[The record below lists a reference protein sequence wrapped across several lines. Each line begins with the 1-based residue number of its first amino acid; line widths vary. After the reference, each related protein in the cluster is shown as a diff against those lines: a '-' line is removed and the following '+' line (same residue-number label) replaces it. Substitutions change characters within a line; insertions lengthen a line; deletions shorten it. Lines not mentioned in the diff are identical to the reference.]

1 MKFSVVQ
8 RTIAGF
14 TLVFV
19 LMALLSSVS
28 LFNAQTLQSKVE
40 QITDQSTPMV
50 VASGDLITQLMRTN
64 LLVNTF
70 HNDLTNVSAVD
81 SVFED
86 QKQRFFQTLNRAQN
100 NAVQDEERQQLRAI
114 YQASSRYYD
123 QAEVLVD
130 MQQRS
135 MDLVEQRQALDL
147 KFLRLEDTYQW
158 AANLLLQKASVK
170 RSLHN
175 RAELITS
182 GIARDL
188 KLLRRANQDTD
199 LAKLRAVLSKDIEI
213 AFKRLELISVEDD
226 VKARYSRNLKKVESL
241 TLGQGGLLDVLTQQQ
256 RINQGLLSANR
267 DTNEQLER
275 IQSQLQR
282 FADHA
287 QQLAQ
292 SSRAAAETAVSEAFL
307 YVILMTSIAAAIS
320 LWVGFTTT
328 RSIQKPLALI
338 NNVLDKMTAGD
349 MRTRT
354 NYDTHDEFG
363 ELSRSIDMLASTMSQ
378 TLAKFGDGAKHLL
391 DEAGRSASV
400 SESAMSRVEDQKS
413 RTDQVAAA
421 ISEMEVSAKEI
432 SRSTEMTVAEVE
444 STNQAANSGR
454 SQVSRSR
461 QLTEQLSGN
470 IEEAVSNT
478 QQLNQYSS
486 HIGSILHVIQDIA
499 EQTNLLALNAAIEA
513 ARAGAHGRGFAVVAD
528 EVRALAT
535 RTQQSTEEIQQ
546 MINNL
551 QGNASRMAETMS
563 VSQKQMEDCLTQTRM
578 TDETLQDIVARMQ
591 AIQEMTV
598 HVAQATEE
606 QIKVSHDVAEHINGI
621 AHVAYEAEKDARE
634 SASSSDALA
643 TLAQEQ
649 QNLISN
655 FRV

>member
-1 MKFSVVQ
+1 MKLSVVQ

-14 TLVFV
+14 ALVFV

-28 LFNAQTLQSKVE
+28 LFNAKTLQSKVE

-50 VASGDLITQLMRTN
+50 VASGNLITQLMRTN

-70 HNDLTNVSAVD
+70 HSNNESVYAVD
-81 SVFED
+81 NHFDE
-86 QKQRFFQTLNRAQN
+86 QKQHFFQTLKRAER
-100 NAVQDEERQQLRAI
+100 NAVQQEERQQLRAI
-114 YQASSRYYD
+114 YQSSSTYYD
-123 QAEVLVD
+123 QAAELID
-130 MQQRS
+130 MQQRA
-135 MDLVEQRQALDL
+135 LTLIEQRKALDL

-199 LAKLRAVLSKDIEI
+199 LTQLRSALSKDIEI
-213 AFKRLELISVEDD
+213 AFKRLALISVEDD

-241 TLGQGGLLDVLTQQQ
+241 TLGEDGLLDVLTQQQ
-256 RINQGLLSANR
+256 NINQSLLRENR
-267 DTNEQLER
+267 ETSEQMER
-275 IQSQLQR
+275 IQTQLQG
-282 FADHA
+282 FADYA

-292 SSRAAAETAVSEAFL
+292 SSRSAAETAVSEAFL
-307 YVILMTSIAAAIS
+307 YVIIMTSVAAAIS
-320 LWVGFTTT
+320 IWVGFSTT
-328 RSIQKPLALI
+328 RSIQKPLARI
-338 NNVLDKMTAGD
+338 NTVLDKMTSGD

-354 NYDTHDEFG
+354 NYDTDDEFG

-391 DEAGRSASV
+391 DEAGRAATV
-400 SESAMSRVEDQKS
+400 SDSAMSRVEDQKS

-444 STNQAANSGR
+444 NTNQAANSGR

-461 QLTEQLSGN
+461 HLTEQLSGN

-486 HIGSILHVIQDIA
+486 NIGSILHVIQDIA

-513 ARAGAHGRGFAVVAD
+513 ARAGSHGRGFAVVAD

-535 RTQQSTEEIQQ
+535 RTQKSTEEIQQ

-563 VSQKQMEDCLTQTRM
+563 ASQKQMEDCLNQTRM
-578 TDETLQDIVARMQ
+578 TDETLQDIVSRME
-591 AIQEMTV
+591 AIQEMAV

-606 QIKVSHDVAEHINGI
+606 QIKVSHEVAEHINGI
-621 AHVAYEAEKDARE
+621 AHVAYEAEKEARE
-634 SASSSDALA
+634 SATSSDALA

>member
-1 MKFSVVQ
+1 MKLSVVQ
-8 RTIAGF
+8 RTVAGF
-14 TLVFV
+14 VLMFV

-28 LFNAQTLQSKVE
+28 LFNAKTLQGKVE

-50 VASGDLITQLMRTN
+50 VASGNLITQLMHTN
-64 LLVNTF
+64 LLVRTF
-70 HNDLTNVSAVD
+70 HNDPSEASQIDQT
-81 SVFED
+81 FEE
-86 QKQRFFQTLNRAQN
+86 QKRRFFDTLNTAQQGRPTD
-100 NAVQDEERQQLRAI
+100 AERQQLNAI
-114 YQASSRYYD
+114 AQASNGYFE
-123 QAEVLVD
+123 QAKVLIEL
-130 MQQRS
+130 QKQSNQLIAER
-135 MDLVEQRQALDL
+135 EALDL

-188 KLLRRANQDTD
+188 KMLRRADQDTNLD
-199 LAKLRAVLSKDIEI
+199 KLRATMAKDIEI
-213 AFKRLELISVEDD
+213 AFKRLELINVEDD

-241 TLGQGGLLDVLTQQQ
+241 TLGDKGLIDVLSQQQ
-256 RINQGLLSANR
+256 QINARLQQENQRTNRLMDDIQG
-267 DTNEQLER
+267 QLEGYA
-275 IQSQLQR
+275 QY
-282 FADHA
+282 A
-287 QQLAQ
+287 QQLAT
-292 SSRAAAETAVSEAFL
+292 SSREDAESAVSEAFF
-307 YVILMTSIAAAIS
+307 YVFLMTSIAAVVS
-320 LWVGFTTT
+320 LWVGVSTT

-338 NNVLDKMTAGD
+338 RNVLDKMTDGD
-349 MRTRT
+349 MRTRA
-354 NYDTHDEFG
+354 NYNAQDEFG
-363 ELSRSIDMLASTMSQ
+363 ELSRSIDELANTMSQ
-378 TLAKFGDGAKHLL
+378 TLAKFGDGAQHLL
-391 DEAGRSASV
+391 DEASRAANV

-432 SRSTEMTVAEVE
+432 SRSTELTVSEVE
-444 STNQAANSGR
+444 STNDAANSGR

-470 IEEAVSNT
+470 IEEAVNNT
-478 QQLNQYSS
+478 QQLNQYSNN
-486 HIGSILHVIQDIA
+486 IGSILHVIQDIA

-513 ARAGAHGRGFAVVAD
+513 ARAGSHGRGFAVVAD

-535 RTQQSTEEIQQ
+535 RTQQSTEEIQL

-563 VSQKQMEDCLTQTRM
+563 SSQKQMEECLTQTRL
-578 TDETLQDIVARMQ
+578 TDETLQDIVSRMKS
-591 AIQEMTV
+591 IHEMAV

-621 AHVAYEAEKDARE
+621 AHVAYEAEKDARA
-634 SASSSDALA
+634 SASSSEALA
-643 TLAQEQ
+643 DLAQDQ
-649 QNLISN
+649 QNLIAN